1 MAFLAKKV
9 PKIFPSK
16 TKKGNDDLLPSR
28 HSYNKGKGS
37 SLFRKFSREGE
48 TGLETQQHTPVTEKK
63 THKVLL
69 ATGETFDCCGESN
82 NNNNNVQ
89 NICSDAH
96 SGASTLESSPTP
108 VPRETMDPTM
118 LVLPDLPTLEF
129 PRPKGHHE
137 SNNNNKTT
145 PLLASLRL
153 APRPIAHDD
162 SNEFPAPPVA
172 LISVPMEFEFPPPP
186 PPTTSRVVVA
196 SCLTRPPPRAGEWDD
211 ATIESQELLVDDD
224 DDEAETDQSRPE
236 SSSLSQQQQQQQQQR
251 ETTTA
256 QASAIMKPWIE
267 RAARLALLQNRACG
281 NYREAEGSYQQ
292 RLLADESFAP
302 LIRQRRREAALLNLR
317 PEEGYNP
324 RKLLASLEKGQRDT
338 PRTRTAPKATMDSSK
353 PHSEQSPS
361 HTPRTVRWHVVRQP
375 CK

>member
-37 SLFRKFSREGE
+37 SLFRKVAREGE
-48 TGLETQQHTPVTEKK
+48 TGPETQHRTPVTEKK

-69 ATGETFDCCGESN
+69 ATGEAFDCCEESN
-82 NNNNNVQ
+82 NNNNNNMQ

-96 SGASTLESSPTP
+96 SDASTLESSPTP

-129 PRPKGHHE
+129 PCPNGIHE
-137 SNNNNKTT
+137 SNNNKAT
-145 PLLASLRL
+145 PRPSSLRL

-172 LISVPMEFEFPPPP
+172 LISVPMEFQFPPPP
-186 PPTTSRVVVA
+186 TSSRVVVA
-196 SCLTRPPPRAGEWDD
+196 SCLTHPPPRVGEWDD
-211 ATIESQELLVDDD
+211 ATIESQELLDDD
-224 DDEAETDQSRPE
+224 KEAETDESHLE
-236 SSSLSQQQQQQQQQR
+236 SSSLSLQQQQQQQQQQQR
-251 ETTTA
+251 ETATT
-256 QASAIMKPWIE
+256 QAIMKPWIE

-281 NYREAEGSYQQ
+281 NYRETEGPHQQ
-292 RLLADESFAP
+292 RLLADEGFAP

-317 PEEGYNP
+317 QEEGYNP
-324 RKLLASLEKGQRDT
+324 RALLASLEKGQRDT
-338 PRTRTAPKATMDSSK
+338 TTAAAPKPVMDSSK
-353 PHSEQSPS
+353 LHSEQSPT
-361 HTPRTVRWHVVRQP
+361 HTPRIVRWHVVRQP